1 MKTLK
6 KPFIILAVLIFLM
19 PFNKIKAQKLLDSLG
34 YYSQLV
40 YAIKSDSDLQKSYQF
55 FNSHLN
61 ASKYKKDKLGQ
72 AYALSYLS
80 IIDFKIGFYDQSEN
94 TAVNALDILDQV
106 KPTSYSTS
114 LKKTIYNHLGKIY
127 KEKGIN
133 DKAIINYKKAL
144 SISNTSKDSLVIYN
158 NLSIVYKNNFQLLES
173 KNILLEATSFF
184 KRVKDVKEKSRVL
197 DNLGFIKHKLNEADA
212 LLYLNEALSYR
223 KQLKDSSDLYP
234 SYRNLSKYYWDLN
247 DTTKSKLFALKALN
261 IANLIKSPSYQLD
274 ATKRLMQL
282 GDFSVYNKYIT
293 LNDSLEHVKKTS
305 QNKFAQLK
313 YDVNKSE
320 LQSQQEKTKKQLY
333 QFLAIIILIIAL
345 ATYLLL
351 IIKHKKDRL
360 KQVYLT
366 ESRISKKVHDEV
378 ANDIYQIMNKIQDS
392 KNSKLVVLDDLEHV
406 YNKTR
411 DISKENSLIEF
422 KENFS
427 ETLSDLLLSYQNNNT
442 NIITQNLSNI
452 DWSRMSNIKKNAIY
466 RVLQELM
473 TNMKKHSQA
482 TLVVIIFNQAQNKIE
497 IKYSDNGIGCD
508 IKKNNGLQ
516 NAENR
521 INSLKGTIT
530 FETSIDNGFKSIISV

>member
-6 KPFIILAVLIFLM
+6 KPIIILVVLIFLM
-19 PFNKIKAQKLLDSLG
+19 PFNKIKAQKLSDSLG

-61 ASKYKKDKLGQ
+61 ASKHKKDKLGQ

-94 TAVNALDILDQV
+94 AAVNALDILDQV

-144 SISNTSKDSLVIYN
+144 SISNTTKDSLVIYN
-158 NLSIVYKNNFQLLES
+158 NLSIVYKNNLQLLES

-508 IKKNNGLQ
+508 INKNNGLQ
-516 NAENR
+516 NAETR

>member
-1 MKTLK
+1 MKTVK
-6 KPFIILAVLIFLM
+6 KPLIILVVLIFLM
-19 PFNKIKAQKLLDSLG
+19 TFNKIKAQKLSDSLG

>member
-1 MKTLK
+1 M
-6 KPFIILAVLIFLM
+6 M

-516 NAENR
+516 NAETVL
-521 INSLKGTIT
+521 IL
-530 FETSIDNGFKSIISV
+530 

>member
-6 KPFIILAVLIFLM
+6 KPFILIAVLIFLM

-61 ASKYKKDKLGQ
+61 ASKHKKDKLGQ

-94 TAVNALDILDQV
+94 AAVNALNILDQV

-144 SISNTSKDSLVIYN
+144 SISDTTKDSLVIYN
-158 NLSIVYKNNFQLLES
+158 NLSIVYKNNLQLLES

-197 DNLGFIKHKLNEADA
+197 DNLGFVKHKLNEADA

-360 KQVYLT
+360 KQVYIT

-508 IKKNNGLQ
+508 INKNNGLQ

>member
-61 ASKYKKDKLGQ
+61 ASKHKKDKLGQ

-94 TAVNALDILDQV
+94 AAVNALDILDQV

-144 SISNTSKDSLVIYN
+144 SISDTTKDSLVIYN

-508 IKKNNGLQ
+508 INKNNGLQ